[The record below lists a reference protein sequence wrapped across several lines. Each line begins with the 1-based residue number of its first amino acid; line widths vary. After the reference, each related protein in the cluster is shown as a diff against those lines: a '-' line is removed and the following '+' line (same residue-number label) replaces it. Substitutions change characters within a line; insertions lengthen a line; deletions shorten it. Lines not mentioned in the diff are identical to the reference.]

1 MSRASFHP
9 AAFTLQGM
17 FTLANETERE
27 LARNLELNL
36 TDFRALS
43 VLAQFGQLGAVTVGK
58 LAAELGATPATTTA
72 IVSRLVSRG
81 YVARHRG
88 TGDRRQ
94 VHVSATPAAARKI
107 TTLMQP
113 LVNATNEH
121 IQALPASQQSV
132 VADFLDVAQHL
143 MRDHLHTLSTK
154 DAP

>member
-1 MSRASFHP
+1 MSTASFHP

-43 VLAQFGQLGAVTVGK
+43 VLAQLGPVTVGK

>member
-1 MSRASFHP
+1 MSTASFHP

-43 VLAQFGQLGAVTVGK
+43 VLAQLGPVTVGK

-81 YVARHRG
+81 YVTRHRG

>member
-1 MSRASFHP
+1 MSTASFHP

-43 VLAQFGQLGAVTVGK
+43 VLAQLGPVTVGK

-143 MRDHLHTLSTK
+143 MRDHLHTLSMK

>member
-1 MSRASFHP
+1 MSTASFHP

-43 VLAQFGQLGAVTVGK
+43 VLAQLGPVTVGK

-143 MRDHLHTLSTK
+143 MRDHLHTLSTN